1 MREYLMK
8 QIDDVSKSIEIA
20 RSLLLSC
27 EKKEMEGE
35 AKKWRAV
42 VSERIYFKLVLQELL
57 EILDNA

>member
-27 EKKEMEGE
+27 EKEEMEEE

-57 EILDNA
+57 EILDNV